1 LKRITYSVLVAVF
14 AIGVFA
20 QRASMQSLTYNSGQ
34 DVSPAYEGWEEN
46 PDGTFNLVF
55 GYMNRNWKEEIDVPI
70 GPGNNIEP
78 GGPDQGQP
86 THLLPRRNRFIFRI
100 RVPKDFGQKEI
111 VWTLVTHGKTNK
123 AYASLKTDL
132 RIENIDIMSETG
144 ALGAGAS
151 NPEIRAD
158 KAPDVKVEGSDK
170 LTAKVGQ
177 PVTLS
182 AIVTDDGVPKGR
194 PNSAGGG
201 GPNAAGRGG
210 PGAGAAPAG
219 GARGRGAAIP
229 TPPSR
234 VTVGKTLGLHAGWF
248 VYRAAGPVTIE
259 PDQIEIWEDTREGA
273 NSPWAPR
280 WTPPPPPPEGRWTAK
295 ATFEQPGTYVLWCR
309 ADDGALTS
317 DAAVTVTVT
326 K

>member
-1 LKRITYSVLVAVF
+1 VRRTGFFLLAALAVVV
-14 AIGVFA
+14 GS

-46 PDGTFNLVF
+46 PDGSFNLVF
-55 GYMNRNWKEEIDVPI
+55 GYMNRNWKEEIDAPI
-70 GPGNNIEP
+70 GADNNIEP

-100 RVPKDFGQKEI
+100 RVPKDFGQKEM

-144 ALGAGAS
+144 ALGAGTS

-158 KAPDVKVEGSDK
+158 KAPEVKVDGPKTIS
-170 LTAKVGQ
+170 AKVGQ
-177 PVTLS
+177 PVTLT
-182 AIVTDDGVPKGR
+182 ALVTDDGVPRLRNGLGR
-194 PNSAGGG
+194 GGVGAGGG
-201 GPNAAGRGG
+201 
-210 PGAGAAPAG
+210 AP
-219 GARGRGAAIP
+219 GARGRGPAVPQPP
-229 TPPSR
+229 TR
-234 VTVGKTLGLHAGWF
+234 ITVGKALGLHAAWF
-248 VYRAAGPVTIE
+248 EYRGTGKVTIE
-259 PDQIEIWEDTREGA
+259 PDQVEVWEDTREGA

-280 WTPPPPPPEGRWTAK
+280 WTPPQWPADGKWSAQ
-295 ATFEQPGTYVLWCR
+295 ATFSEPGSYILRCR
-309 ADDGALTS
+309 ADDGALTG
-317 DAAVTVTVT
+317 DDDITVNVT

>member
-1 LKRITYSVLVAVF
+1 MKRITYSVLVAVF

-100 RVPKDFGQKEI
+100 QVPKDFGQKEI

-144 ALGAGAS
+144 ALGAGTS

-158 KAPDVKVEGSDK
+158 KAPVVKAETK
-170 LTAKVGQ
+170 TIAAKVGQ
-177 PVTLS
+177 PVTLT
-182 AIVTDDGVPKGR
+182 ALVTDDGVPRSRG
-194 PNSAGGG
+194 
-201 GPNAAGRGG
+201 GRGGAGAGVG
-210 PGAGAAPAG
+210 PGAG
-219 GARGRGAAIP
+219 RGPAIP
-229 TPPSR
+229 APPAR
-234 VTVGKTLGLHAGWF
+234 ITVGKALGLHAAWF
-248 VYRAAGPVTIE
+248 VYRGAGNVKFE
-259 PDQIEIWEDTREGA
+259 PDQVEVWEDTREGA
-273 NSPWAPR
+273 DSPWAPR
-280 WTPPPPPPEGRWTAK
+280 WQPPVWPEDGKWTAK
-295 ATFEQPGTYVLWCR
+295 ATFDQPGTYVLWCR
-309 ADDGALTS
+309 ADDGALTGDDS
-317 DAAVTVTVT
+317 VTVTVT

>member
-1 LKRITYSVLVAVF
+1 MKRIHYSVLVTVLALG
-14 AIGVFA
+14 AFA
-20 QRASMQSLTYNSGQ
+20 QRASMQSLTYSSGQ

-46 PDGTFNLVF
+46 ADGSFNLVF

-70 GPGNNIEP
+70 GPMNNIEP

-100 RVPKDFGQKEI
+100 HVPKDFGQKEI
-111 VWTLVTHGKTNK
+111 VWTLTTHGKTNK

-144 ALGAGAS
+144 ALGAGTS

-158 KAPDVKVEGSDK
+158 KAPEVKIDGPK
-170 LTAKVGQ
+170 TIAAKVGQ

-182 AIVTDDGVPKGR
+182 ALVTDDGVPR
-194 PNSAGGG
+194 PRGG
-201 GPNAAGRGG
+201 AALGRGG
-210 PGAGAAPAG
+210 PGAG
-219 GARGRGAAIP
+219 RGVAIP
-229 TPPSR
+229 TPPAR
-234 VTVGKTLGLHAGWF
+234 ITVGKSLGLHAGWF
-248 VYRAAGPVTIE
+248 VYRGAGQVTFD
-259 PDQIEIWEDTREGA
+259 PDQIEVWEDTREGA

-280 WTPPPPPPEGRWTAK
+280 WQAPPAPPDGKWTAK
-295 ATFEQPGTYVLWCR
+295 ATFSEPGTYVLWCR
-309 ADDGALTS
+309 ADDGALTGDDS
-317 DAAVTVTVT
+317 VTVTVT

>member
-1 LKRITYSVLVAVF
+1 MKRIHYSVLVTVLALGAF
-14 AIGVFA
+14 S
-20 QRASMQSLTYNSGQ
+20 QRASMQSLTYTSGQ

-70 GPGNNIEP
+70 GPMNNIEP

-100 RVPKDFGQKEI
+100 RVPKDFGQKEM
-111 VWTLVTHGKTNK
+111 VWTLTTHGKTNK

-144 ALGAGAS
+144 ALGAGTS

-158 KAPDVKVEGSDK
+158 KAPEVKIEGPK
-170 LTAKVGQ
+170 TITAKVGQ
-177 PVTLS
+177 PVTLT
-182 AIVTDDGVPKGR
+182 ALVTDDGVPRARGG
-194 PNSAGGG
+194 AG
-201 GPNAAGRGG
+201 AALGRGG
-210 PGAGAAPAG
+210 PGAG
-219 GARGRGAAIP
+219 RGVAIP
-229 TPPSR
+229 TPPAR
-234 VTVGKTLGLHAGWF
+234 ITVGKSLGLHAGWF
-248 VYRAAGPVTIE
+248 VYRGAGQVTFD
-259 PDQIEIWEDTREGA
+259 PDQIEVWEDTREGA

-280 WTPPPPPPEGRWTAK
+280 WQAPPAPADGKWTAK
-295 ATFEQPGTYVLWCR
+295 ATFSEPGTYVLWCR
-309 ADDGALTS
+309 ADDGALTGDDS
-317 DAAVTVTVT
+317 VTVTVT